1 MSQDFFD
8 PELFADFIAE
18 AKEHLETIEPNLLE
32 LEKAPGN
39 LALLNDI
46 FRPMHS
52 LKGASGFLGLNRI
65 NQLAHKAENI
75 LDELRKGSMVVTSEI
90 MDVILAST
98 DALRQMIDNLE
109 ANNSEGEVETG
120 HIMAQIDAIMAGD
133 SPALNPPAEAA
144 PVAETTAAPAVADVQ
159 AQGALPAE
167 TSGGDPAAEL
177 PQNAPA
183 APASAPD
190 NANGISGKEWVGT
203 LPAHEPYAL
212 TAFGEGHLKDFIDES
227 IEIIENLT
235 NGLLEL
241 EENPTG
247 QNDLVNDLFRFF
259 HNMKGNSGIIG
270 YNELNAL
277 THEAETLL
285 NNVRQ
290 GKITP
295 NHDLIDLLLLVVDV
309 MEALVRNIDIPSGQA
324 TPFET
329 DAVVRQLQAALA
341 GGPIALPEELLAAQG
356 RAHMPAEEPSDSGTE
371 AAKQASAVE
380 VVTPT
385 IIPVGSESDDTE
397 AFRVTVQQQIEIIHA
412 ALETLKK
419 NGSHKDSIDAL
430 FRCLVAIKNACAFVG
445 LADIKTYAERTA
457 GIVDQG
463 RISDIDFGLMID
475 LLSQEV
481 SIIEDMIRQALAEGK
496 VAADV
501 CSSAEKAVDE
511 NDESDSPAPTSGAD
525 HTQPKTS
532 SAMASAA
539 PAQASQ
545 PVASREEQS
554 AAVKPAAASTPV
566 APAAPARTV
575 APAAQPAPAA
585 AMPRPAAPQTKGAAP
600 AAENHKSSS
609 TIRVDH
615 ERLDHLMNLIGELII
630 NRNRYT
636 LIARSLEDSSEKV
649 DISHVAQ
656 SLSETTYAMARI
668 SDDLQDTIMKV
679 RMVPVS
685 SVFSRFPRLVRDLS
699 RKSGKEVDL
708 IMEGEETELDKSVV
722 EVIGDPLVHLIRNSV
737 DHGIEPEDVRIAA
750 GKPPKGKVTLRAF
763 HKGNSVAIE
772 IEDDGKG
779 IDPVKMRE
787 IAVRKGLITTEEAT
801 QLDDREAIEL
811 IFAPGFSSADQITD
825 ISGRG
830 VGMDVVRT
838 NIKNLKGSVSTY
850 SEVGKGT
857 RFTLSLPLT
866 LAIIDALM
874 VNVSGQ
880 MYAIPLDAVSE
891 TTKIEAQR
899 LTDVKGRKAVTLR
912 GEVLGI
918 VEMAEMLGLPR
929 ANDPLPDVLSVV
941 VIHDND
947 RRLGLVVDRLLER
960 QEIVIKPLGAYLG
973 DLKGISGATIMGDG
987 SVILI
992 LDPHEI
998 YLMATSKASSMAPPA
1013 GESKQPASSAR
1024 V

>member
-32 LEKAPGN
+32 LEKTPDN

-65 NQLAHKAENI
+65 NKLAHKAENI
-75 LDELRKGSMVVTSEI
+75 LDELRKGAMVVTSDI
-90 MDVILAST
+90 MDVILEST
-98 DALRQMIDNLE
+98 DALRQMIENLE
-109 ANNSEGEVETG
+109 NTNTEGDVETE
-120 HIMAQIDAIMAGD
+120 HIINQIDAIMAGEQTA
-133 SPALNPPAEAA
+133 SA
-144 PVAETTAAPAVADVQ
+144 AAPAVEDAP
-159 AQGALPAE
+159 APTPAPAE
-167 TSGGDPAAEL
+167 EPAPTVAEQA
-177 PQNAPA
+177 PAVEAAVPAPETPAPA
-183 APASAPD
+183 APPAVASAAPDSASAP
-190 NANGISGKEWVGT
+190 APMTSKEWIAS
-203 LPAHEPYAL
+203 LPERPSYAL

-227 IEIIENLT
+227 CDIIASLNT
-235 NGLLEL
+235 GLLEL
-241 EENPTG
+241 EEKPKNE
-247 QNDLVNDLFRFF
+247 QDELVNDLFRYF

-270 YNELNAL
+270 YTDLNAL

-285 NNVRQ
+285 NNIRQ
-290 GKITP
+290 EKITP
-295 NHDLIDLLLLVVDV
+295 SHDLIDLLLLVVDV
-309 MEALVRNIDIPSGQA
+309 MEGLVQRIDVTSGQV
-324 TPFET
+324 TPVDVSLIVE
-329 DAVVRQLQAALA
+329 QLQHAIN
-341 GGPIALPEELLAAQG
+341 GEPFALPKELGRGSAASPSEGQPSS
-356 RAHMPAEEPSDSGTE
+356 APAP
-371 AAKQASAVE
+371 
-380 VVTPT
+380 TPT
-385 IIPVGSESDDTE
+385 IIPVGTESDDVET
-397 AFRVTVQQQIEIIHA
+397 FRLTVQQQLEIIHA
-412 ALETLKK
+412 SLKTLESD
-419 NGSHKDSIDAL
+419 GSHKESIDAL
-430 FRCLVAIKNACAFVG
+430 FRCLTAIKNACNFVG
-445 LADIKTYAERTA
+445 ENDLKIYAERTA
-457 GIVDQG
+457 GIVNQG
-463 RISDIDFGLMID
+463 RNDSIDFGLMVD
-475 LLSQEV
+475 LLRQEV
-481 SIIEDMIRQALAEGK
+481 AIIEDMFKTAVEHLRSAGGDAAEETSAKAGN
-496 VAADV
+496 AAPEQPKP
-501 CSSAEKAVDE
+501 AAPAAAAAPTPPPAQKPAPAPAPAPK
-511 NDESDSPAPTSGAD
+511 PAPTP
-525 HTQPKTS
+525 TR
-532 SAMASAA
+532 A
-539 PAQASQ
+539 PAPKPAPAPAPKPSPAAS
-545 PVASREEQS
+545 
-554 AAVKPAAASTPV
+554 KPAAARQ
-566 APAAPARTV
+566 AAAK
-575 APAAQPAPAA
+575 PAA
-585 AMPRPAAPQTKGAAP
+585 AASPAEHQQ
-600 AAENHKSSS
+600 KSSS
-609 TIRVDH
+609 IRVDH

-636 LIARSLEDSSEKV
+636 LIARSLEDSNDDI
-649 DISHVAQ
+649 DISQVAQ

-722 EVIGDPLVHLIRNSV
+722 EAIGDPLVHLIRNSV
-737 DHGIEPEDVRIAA
+737 DHGIEPEAVRIAA

-779 IDPVKMRE
+779 IDPEKMRE
-787 IAVRKGLITTEEAT
+787 VVVTKGIMTPEEAA

-811 IFAPGFSSADQITD
+811 IFHPGFSSAEKITD

-838 NIKNLKGSVSTY
+838 NIKNLKGSVNTY
-850 SEVGKGT
+850 TEVGKGT
-857 RFTLSLPLT
+857 RFTLILPLT

-874 VNVSGQ
+874 VNVAGQ
-880 MYAIPLDAVSE
+880 TYAIPLDAVSE
-891 TTKIEAQR
+891 TTKIEAER

-918 VEMAEMLGLPR
+918 VELSEMLEFPGTEHLPE
-929 ANDPLPDVLSVV
+929 VLSVV

-998 YLMATSKASSMAPPA
+998 YVMATSKAANIEGKPQRT
-1013 GESKQPASSAR
+1013 E
-1024 V
+1024 

>member
-1 MSQDFFD
+1 MGMSQEFFD

-32 LEKAPGN
+32 LEKTPDN

-65 NQLAHKAENI
+65 NQLAHKSENI

-109 ANNSEGEVETG
+109 VTNAEGDVEIE

-133 SPALNPPAEAA
+133 SAPQPEPAVSQEAA
-144 PVAETTAAPAVADVQ
+144 PLAEDAPLAAEAHEPVAEAEVS
-159 AQGALPAE
+159 PAE
-167 TSGGDPAAEL
+167 GD
-177 PQNAPA
+177 
-183 APASAPD
+183 D
-190 NANGISGKEWVGT
+190 NPGLSTKEWVAA
-203 LPAHEPYAL
+203 LPCGEPYAL

-227 IEIIENLT
+227 YEIIASLND
-235 NGLLEL
+235 GLLEL

-247 QNDLVNDLFRFF
+247 RDDLVNDLFRFF

-295 NHDLIDLLLLVVDV
+295 SHELIDLLLLVADV
-309 MEALVRNIDIPSGQA
+309 MEGLVQKIEVASGQA
-324 TPFET
+324 TPFDT
-329 DAVVRQLQAALA
+329 SPVIKQLQQVLA
-341 GGPIALPEELLAAQG
+341 GGAISLPEELLAAQHG
-356 RAHMPAEEPSDSGTE
+356 SGMAGKGSDAQNEVPEEETPP
-371 AAKQASAVE
+371 VE
-380 VVTPT
+380 VVNPT
-385 IIPVGSESDDTE
+385 IIPVGSEGDDVE
-397 AFRVTVQQQIEIIHA
+397 VFRVTVRQQIEIIRA
-412 ALETLKK
+412 ALATLQKD
-419 NGSHKDSIDAL
+419 GSHKESIDAV
-430 FRCLVAIKNACAFVG
+430 FRCLIAVRNACSFVG
-445 LADIKTYAERTA
+445 QTEIKVYAERTA

-463 RISDIDFGLMID
+463 RTSGIDFGLMVD

-481 SIIEDMIRQALAEGK
+481 SIIDDMVQKALDEGK
-496 VAADV
+496 INTDAD
-501 CSSAEKAVDE
+501 SSAQVS
-511 NDESDSPAPTSGAD
+511 ESDSAPEAPAKNPEVQSTSAVTVPPKPESVKQQPAPSPGGEVKTES
-525 HTQPKTS
+525 TPKTS
-532 SAMASAA
+532 ARPNPPAPSA
-539 PAQASQ
+539 PAQA
-545 PVASREEQS
+545 
-554 AAVKPAAASTPV
+554 
-566 APAAPARTV
+566 
-575 APAAQPAPAA
+575 AQTAPAPASA
-585 AMPRPAAPQTKGAAP
+585 AAKPKPTASAAKAASAAAPVGEA
-600 AAENHKSSS
+600 HKSSS

-636 LIARSLEDSSEKV
+636 LIARSLEGGGENVNISE
-649 DISHVAQ
+649 VAQ

-737 DHGIEPEDVRIAA
+737 DHGIESEDVRLAA
-750 GKPPKGKVTLRAF
+750 GKAPKGKVTLRAF

-779 IDPVKMRE
+779 IDPDKMRE
-787 IAVRKGLITTEEAT
+787 VAIRKGVITPEEAA
-801 QLDDREAIEL
+801 QLDDREAMEL
-811 IFAPGFSSADQITD
+811 IFAPGFSSAEKITD

-838 NIKNLKGSVSTY
+838 NIKNLKGSVNTY

-891 TTKIEAQR
+891 TTKIEFER

-918 VEMAEMLGLPR
+918 VELSEMLGLPR
-929 ANDPLPDVLSVV
+929 TDPLPDVLSVV
-941 VIHDND
+941 VIHDNE
-947 RRLGLVVDRLLER
+947 RRLGLVVDQLLER

-998 YLMATSKASSMAPPA
+998 YLMSTSKAVSMGP
-1013 GESKQPASSAR
+1013 GGDQGKQQQQSA
-1024 V
+1024 VTAKQ

>member
-1 MSQDFFD
+1 MGMSQEFFD

-32 LEKAPGN
+32 LEKTPDN

-46 FRPMHS
+46 FRPMLS

-65 NQLAHKAENI
+65 NQLAHKSENI

-109 ANNSEGEVETG
+109 VTNAEGDVEIE
-120 HIMAQIDAIMAGD
+120 HIMAQIEAIMAGD
-133 SPALNPPAEAA
+133 STPQPEPAAPQEAA
-144 PVAETTAAPAVADVQ
+144 PPMGDTPLAAEALEPVAKAEAS
-159 AQGALPAE
+159 AQSAGSPAE
-167 TSGGDPAAEL
+167 
-177 PQNAPA
+177 
-183 APASAPD
+183 D
-190 NANGISGKEWVGT
+190 NDSPGLSTKEWVAA
-203 LPAHEPYAL
+203 LPCRESYAL

-227 IEIIENLT
+227 YEIIASLND
-235 NGLLEL
+235 GLLEL

-247 QNDLVNDLFRFF
+247 RDDLVNDLFRFF

-295 NHDLIDLLLLVVDV
+295 SHELIDLLLLVADV
-309 MEALVRNIDIPSGQA
+309 MEGLVQKIEVASGQA
-324 TPFET
+324 TPFDT
-329 DAVVRQLQAALA
+329 SPVIKQLQQVLA
-341 GGPIALPEELLAAQG
+341 GGAISLPEELLAAQNG
-356 RAHMPAEEPSDSGTE
+356 TPGMADNGSDTQDEVPEKE
-371 AAKQASAVE
+371 AAPVE
-380 VVTPT
+380 VVNPT
-385 IIPVGSESDDTE
+385 IIPVGSEGDDAE
-397 AFRVTVQQQIEIIHA
+397 VFRVTVRQQIEIIRA
-412 ALETLKK
+412 ALATLQKD
-419 NGSHKDSIDAL
+419 GSHKESIDAVY
-430 FRCLVAIKNACAFVG
+430 RCLVAVRNACSFVG
-445 LADIKTYAERTA
+445 QTEIKVYAERTA

-463 RISDIDFGLMID
+463 RVSGIDFGLMVD

-481 SIIEDMIRQALAEGK
+481 SIIDDMVQKALDEGK
-496 VAADV
+496 ISADAG
-501 CSSAEKAVDE
+501 SSAQTPEA
-511 NDESDSPAPTSGAD
+511 SSAPETS
-525 HTQPKTS
+525 PKTS
-532 SAMASAA
+532 EVQSTSAVTATPKPESAK
-539 PAQASQ
+539 Q
-545 PVASREEQS
+545 QS
-554 AAVKPAAASTPV
+554 APSPAGEVKTEPTPKTSARPNPS
-566 APAAPARTV
+566 APSAP
-575 APAAQPAPAA
+575 APAAQTAPAPASA
-585 AMPRPAAPQTKGAAP
+585 AAKPKPMTSAAKAAAAAAP
-600 AAENHKSSS
+600 AGEAHKSSS

-636 LIARSLEDSSEKV
+636 LIARSLEGGGENVNISE
-649 DISHVAQ
+649 VAQ

-737 DHGIEPEDVRIAA
+737 DHGIESEDVRLAA
-750 GKPPKGKVTLRAF
+750 GKAPKGKVTLRAF

-779 IDPVKMRE
+779 IDPDKMRE
-787 IAVRKGLITTEEAT
+787 VAIRKGVITPEEAA
-801 QLDDREAIEL
+801 QLDDREAMEL
-811 IFAPGFSSADQITD
+811 IFAPGFSSAEKITD

-838 NIKNLKGSVSTY
+838 NIKNLKGSVNTY

-891 TTKIEAQR
+891 TTKIEFER

-918 VEMAEMLGLPR
+918 VELSEMLGLPR
-929 ANDPLPDVLSVV
+929 TDPLPDVLSVV
-941 VIHDND
+941 VIHDNE
-947 RRLGLVVDRLLER
+947 RRLGLVVDQLLER

-998 YLMATSKASSMAPPA
+998 YLMSTSKAVSMGP
-1013 GESKQPASSAR
+1013 GGDQGKQQQQFAATAKQ
-1024 V
+1024 

>member
-1 MSQDFFD
+1 MSQEFFD

-32 LEKAPGN
+32 LEKAPTN

-65 NQLAHKAENI
+65 NQLAHKSENI

-109 ANNSEGEVETG
+109 ASNAEGDVETE
-120 HIMAQIDAIMAGD
+120 HIIAQIDAIMAG
-133 SPALNPPAEAA
+133 E
-144 PVAETTAAPAVADVQ
+144 
-159 AQGALPAE
+159 
-167 TSGGDPAAEL
+167 
-177 PQNAPA
+177 NAPA
-183 APASAPD
+183 ASPPSASPPPVAEAPAEATAAGKSEIETPEPPGDDAAGRGASS
-190 NANGISGKEWVGT
+190 NADDDAGGISTKEWIAS
-203 LPAHEPYAL
+203 LPPHEPYAL
-212 TAFGEGHLKDFIDES
+212 AAFGEGHLKDFIDES
-227 IEIIENLT
+227 SDIIGSLND
-235 NGLLEL
+235 GLLKL

-247 QNDLVNDLFRFF
+247 QDELVHDIFRFF

-290 GKITP
+290 GKIEAS
-295 NHDLIDLLLLVVDV
+295 HELIDLLLLVVDTL
-309 MEALVRNIDIPSGQA
+309 EALVQHIDISGGVA
-324 TPFET
+324 SPFDT
-329 DAVVRQLQAALA
+329 TSIIKQLQEVLN
-341 GGPIALPEELLAAQG
+341 GGPIALPPELVQAQRGRGQGAKAAG
-356 RAHMPAEEPSDSGTE
+356 AEVGETAEDATDKKDAPSSGAPVAPVIIPAGTE
-371 AAKQASAVE
+371 
-380 VVTPT
+380 
-385 IIPVGSESDDTE
+385 GDDVDV
-397 AFRVTVQQQIEIIHA
+397 FRVTVRQQMEIIRA
-412 ALETLKK
+412 ALETLKQD
-419 NGSHKDSIDAL
+419 GAHKDSIDAL
-430 FRCLVAIKNACAFVG
+430 YRCLVAVKNACAFVG
-445 LADIKTYAERTA
+445 QTEIKTYAERTA

-463 RISDIDFGLMID
+463 RKSDIDFGMMVD
-475 LLSQEV
+475 LLSQETG
-481 SIIEDMIRQALAEGK
+481 IIDDMVQKALTEGK
-496 VAADV
+496 IGAKAHAA
-501 CSSAEKAVDE
+501 E
-511 NDESDSPAPTSGAD
+511 
-525 HTQPKTS
+525 
-532 SAMASAA
+532 
-539 PAQASQ
+539 
-545 PVASREEQS
+545 
-554 AAVKPAAASTPV
+554 AAAEVTA
-566 APAAPARTV
+566 APAAPGQAQAKPGAEGEAAGVSGEQAGRHEP
-575 APAAQPAPAA
+575 PAKA
-585 AMPRPAAPQTKGAAP
+585 AAP
-600 AAENHKSSS
+600 ATPDAGRAKAATPKAAPPQANAAAQDAHKSSS

-636 LIARSLEDSSEKV
+636 LIARSLEGDRDV
-649 DISHVAQ
+649 DIAQVAQ

-737 DHGIEPEDVRIAA
+737 DHGVEPEDVRIAA
-750 GKPPKGKVTLRAF
+750 GKSPKGKVTLRAF

-779 IDPVKMRE
+779 IDPEKMRE
-787 IAVRKGLITTEEAT
+787 VAVRKGVITAEEAA
-801 QLDDREAIEL
+801 QLDDREAVEL
-811 IFAPGFSSADQITD
+811 IFAPGFSSAEKITD

-874 VNVSGQ
+874 VNVAGQ

-891 TTKIEAQR
+891 TTKIEAER
-899 LTDVKGRKAVTLR
+899 LTDLKGRKAVTLR

-918 VEMAEMLGLPR
+918 VEFSEMLGLPK
-929 ANDPLPDVLSVV
+929 AAALPEVLSVV
-941 VIHDND
+941 VIHDNE

-998 YLMATSKASSMAPPA
+998 YLMATSKAASISGSDSA
-1013 GESKQPASSAR
+1013 KQQG
-1024 V
+1024 VK

>member
-32 LEKAPGN
+32 LEKSPDN
-39 LALLNDI
+39 LALLNEI

-65 NQLAHKAENI
+65 NQMAHKSENI
-75 LDELRKGSMVVTSEI
+75 LDALRKGSMVVTSEI
-90 MDVILAST
+90 MDVILAAT

-109 ANNSEGEVETG
+109 ASNAEGDVAIEP
-120 HIMAQIDAIMAGD
+120 IMAQIDAIMAG
-133 SPALNPPAEAA
+133 
-144 PVAETTAAPAVADVQ
+144 
-159 AQGALPAE
+159 G
-167 TSGGDPAAEL
+167 
-177 PQNAPA
+177 APA
-183 APASAPD
+183 APAPAPEPAPAPQPEPAVAAPEAETPAAPQAAAAAQEP
-190 NANGISGKEWVGT
+190 NQGLSGKEWVAT
-203 LPAHEPYAL
+203 LPAKPVYAL

-227 IEIIENLT
+227 SDIIESLN

-247 QNDLVNDLFRFF
+247 KADLVNDLFRFF

-290 GKITP
+290 GKIVP
-295 NHDLIDLLLLVVDV
+295 SHELIDLLLLVVDM
-309 MEALVRNIDIPSGQA
+309 MEALVQKIDVPSGQV

-329 DAVVRQLQAALA
+329 APVVRQLQAALA
-341 GGPIALPEELLAAQG
+341 GGPIALPAELLAAQG
-356 RAHMPAEEPSDSGTE
+356 NAPAAAPAAE
-371 AAKQASAVE
+371 AALAPEATAAMQAADHQVE
-380 VVTPT
+380 VVPPT
-385 IIPVGSESDDTE
+385 IIPVGAEGDDAE
-397 AFRVTVQQQIEIIHA
+397 AFRVTVRQQVEIIHA

-419 NGSHKDSIDAL
+419 DGAHKDSIDAIY
-430 FRCLVAIKNACAFVG
+430 RCLVAVKNACGFMG
-445 LADIKTYAERTA
+445 LTDIKVYAERTA

-463 RISDIDFGLMID
+463 RTSGIDFGLMVD

-481 SIIEDMIRQALAEGK
+481 SIINDMVAKALAEGK
-496 VAADV
+496 AVHVDAPE
-501 CSSAEKAVDE
+501 AE
-511 NDESDSPAPTSGAD
+511 
-525 HTQPKTS
+525 
-532 SAMASAA
+532 AA
-539 PAQASQ
+539 PADAPAAPQ
-545 PVASREEQS
+545 PEAPAPRPEPP
-554 AAVKPAAASTPV
+554 AAAASTPASTAPATPQPAAAPHP
-566 APAAPARTV
+566 APAAPK
-575 APAAQPAPAA
+575 PAAPRPTPPATAKPAAPAA
-585 AMPRPAAPQTKGAAP
+585 AKPGAAAVP
-600 AAENHKSSS
+600 EHKSSS

-636 LIARSLEDSSEKV
+636 LIARSLEDSGHEV
-649 DISHVAQ
+649 DISQVAQ

-708 IMEGEETELDKSVV
+708 VMEGEETELDKSVV

-750 GKPPKGKVTLRAF
+750 GKPPHGKVTLRAF

-779 IDPVKMRE
+779 IDPAKMRE
-787 IAVRKGLITTEEAT
+787 VAVRKGLMSAEEAA

-811 IFAPGFSSADQITD
+811 IFAPGFSSAEKITD

-838 NIKNLKGSVSTY
+838 NIKNLKGSVSTH

-891 TTKIEAQR
+891 TTKIEAAR

-912 GEVLGI
+912 GEVLGV
-918 VEMAEMLGLPR
+918 VELAEMLGLPR
-929 ANDPLPDVLSVV
+929 TDPLPDVLAVV
-941 VIHDND
+941 VIHDNE

-992 LDPHEI
+992 LDPHEV
-998 YLMATSKASSMAPPA
+998 YLMATSKAASMPPA
-1013 GESKQPASSAR
+1013 EAAKQPAPR
-1024 V
+1024 QQQQG

>member
-1 MSQDFFD
+1 
-8 PELFADFIAE
+8 
-18 AKEHLETIEPNLLE
+18 
-32 LEKAPGN
+32 
-39 LALLNDI
+39 
-46 FRPMHS
+46 
-52 LKGASGFLGLNRI
+52 
-65 NQLAHKAENI
+65 
-75 LDELRKGSMVVTSEI
+75 
-90 MDVILAST
+90 
-98 DALRQMIDNLE
+98 
-109 ANNSEGEVETG
+109 
-120 HIMAQIDAIMAGD
+120 
-133 SPALNPPAEAA
+133 
-144 PVAETTAAPAVADVQ
+144 
-159 AQGALPAE
+159 
-167 TSGGDPAAEL
+167 
-177 PQNAPA
+177 
-183 APASAPD
+183 
-190 NANGISGKEWVGT
+190 
-203 LPAHEPYAL
+203 
-212 TAFGEGHLKDFIDES
+212 
-227 IEIIENLT
+227 
-235 NGLLEL
+235 
-241 EENPTG
+241 
-247 QNDLVNDLFRFF
+247 
-259 HNMKGNSGIIG
+259 MKGNSGIIG

-295 NHDLIDLLLLVVDV
+295 SHELIDLLLLVVDM
-309 MEALVRNIDIPSGQA
+309 MEALVQKIDVSSGQV

-329 DAVVRQLQAALA
+329 EPVVRQLQAALA
-341 GGPIALPEELLAAQG
+341 GGPVALPDELLTAQG
-356 RAHMPAEEPSDSGTE
+356 NGQADPEAPPAEEPEPAAQE
-371 AAKQASAVE
+371 ADHPVE
-380 VVTPT
+380 VVSPT
-385 IIPVGSESDDTE
+385 IIPVGSEGDDAE
-397 AFRVTVQQQIEIIHA
+397 AFRVTVRQQMEIIHA

-419 NGSHKDSIDAL
+419 DGTHKDSIDAIY
-430 FRCLVAIKNACAFVG
+430 RCLVAVKNACGFMG
-445 LADIKTYAERTA
+445 LTDIKVYAERTA

-463 RISDIDFGLMID
+463 RTSGIDFGLMVD

-481 SIIEDMIRQALAEGK
+481 AIINDMVDKALAEGK
-496 VAADV
+496 
-501 CSSAEKAVDE
+501 AVHVDAPE
-511 NDESDSPAPTSGAD
+511 EPETPPMSPA
-525 HTQPKTS
+525 
-532 SAMASAA
+532 AA
-539 PAQASQ
+539 
-545 PVASREEQS
+545 
-554 AAVKPAAASTPV
+554 KPAAAATVPQAADPTPSAPKPV
-566 APAAPARTV
+566 APRPAASPAPKPAAAKPAAPAGKAG
-575 APAAQPAPAA
+575 APGVP
-585 AMPRPAAPQTKGAAP
+585 
-600 AAENHKSSS
+600 EHKSSS

-636 LIARSLEDSSEKV
+636 LIARSLEDSGHDV
-649 DISHVAQ
+649 DISQVAQ

-708 IMEGEETELDKSVV
+708 VMEGEETELDKSVV

-737 DHGIEPEDVRIAA
+737 DHGIEPEEERVAA
-750 GKPPKGKVTLRAF
+750 GKPPHGKVTLRAF

-779 IDPVKMRE
+779 IDPAKMRE
-787 IAVRKGLITTEEAT
+787 VAVHKGLMSAEEAA

-811 IFAPGFSSADQITD
+811 IFAPGFSSAEKITD

-838 NIKNLKGSVSTY
+838 NIKNLKGSVSTH

-891 TTKIEAQR
+891 TTKIEAVR

-912 GEVLGI
+912 GEVLGV
-918 VEMAEMLGLPR
+918 VELAEMLGLPR
-929 ANDPLPDVLSVV
+929 TDPLPEVLAVV

-992 LDPHEI
+992 LDPHEV
-998 YLMATSKASSMAPPA
+998 YLMATSKAASIAPGGA
-1013 GESKQPASSAR
+1013 EAAKQPAPRPQA
-1024 V
+1024 

>member
-1 MSQDFFD
+1 MSQEFFD

-32 LEKAPGN
+32 LEKTPDN

-65 NQLAHKAENI
+65 NQLAHKSENI

-109 ANNSEGEVETG
+109 VNNSEGDVEID
-120 HIMAQIDAIMAGD
+120 HIMAQIDAIMAGE
-133 SPALNPPAEAA
+133 SAPAPAAGEPEPAPETPVEDVSLMTEQAA
-144 PVAETTAAPAVADVQ
+144 PEVICPASGEESAAPAPLSDEGETDAGPGMSTKDWVA
-159 AQGALPAE
+159 GLPASE
-167 TSGGDPAAEL
+167 A
-177 PQNAPA
+177 
-183 APASAPD
+183 
-190 NANGISGKEWVGT
+190 
-203 LPAHEPYAL
+203 YAL

-227 IEIIENLT
+227 FEIIENLNT
-235 NGLLEL
+235 GLLEL

-247 QNDLVNDLFRFF
+247 QDGLVNDLFRFF

-295 NHDLIDLLLLVVDV
+295 SHELIDLLLLVVDV
-309 MEALVRNIDIPSGQA
+309 MEALVQKIDVTSGQA
-324 TPFET
+324 SPFDT
-329 DAVVRQLQAALA
+329 ILVLKQLQQVLA
-341 GGPIALPEELLAAQG
+341 GGPISLPREVLAAQG
-356 RAHMPAEEPSDSGTE
+356 EAKGASNAALDQPTEMEAPAHEEQVKNTP
-371 AAKQASAVE
+371 VE
-380 VVTPT
+380 VVKPT
-385 IIPVGSESDDTE
+385 IIPVGSEGDD
-397 AFRVTVQQQIEIIHA
+397 ADVFRVTVRQQIEIIHA
-412 ALETLKK
+412 ALQTLKK
-419 NGSHKDSIDAL
+419 DGTHKDSIDAIY
-430 FRCLVAIKNACAFVG
+430 RCLTAIKNACNFVG
-445 LADIKTYAERTA
+445 QNDIKLYAERTA
-457 GIVDQG
+457 GIVEQG
-463 RISDIDFGLMID
+463 RKTDLDFGLMVD
-475 LLSQEV
+475 LLQQEV
-481 SIIEDMIRQALAEGK
+481 SIIDDMVQKALNEGK
-496 VAADV
+496 IGAATG
-501 CSSAEKAVDE
+501 
-511 NDESDSPAPTSGAD
+511 P
-525 HTQPKTS
+525 
-532 SAMASAA
+532 
-539 PAQASQ
+539 
-545 PVASREEQS
+545 
-554 AAVKPAAASTPV
+554 
-566 APAAPARTV
+566 
-575 APAAQPAPAA
+575 
-585 AMPRPAAPQTKGAAP
+585 GAAP
-600 AAENHKSSS
+600 AASEPAEPAPVAHAGETPAPQAQPSPPANPALAAPKPSAQAPAPAPTAAPASRPAAPSAPTKPKPSTPKAATPSAPAGDAHKSSS

-636 LIARSLEDSSEKV
+636 LIARSLEDGGPEV
-649 DISHVAQ
+649 DISQVAQ

-708 IMEGEETELDKSVV
+708 VMEGEETELDKSVV

-737 DHGIEPEDVRIAA
+737 DHGIESEEVRVAA
-750 GKPPKGKVTLRAF
+750 GKPAKGKVTLRAF

-779 IDPVKMRE
+779 IDPEKMRE
-787 IAVRKGLITTEEAT
+787 VAIRKGVITPEEAS
-801 QLDDREAIEL
+801 QLDDRESMEL
-811 IFAPGFSSADQITD
+811 IFAPGFSSADKITD

-838 NIKNLKGSVSTY
+838 NIKNLKGSVNTN

-891 TTKIEAQR
+891 TTKIEAVR

-918 VEMAEMLGLPR
+918 VELAEMLGLPR
-929 ANDPLPDVLSVV
+929 TDPLPDVLSVV

-998 YLMATSKASSMAPPA
+998 YIMSTSKAASMGAGGDPA
-1013 GESKQPASSAR
+1013 KPQAGTPAVAAAAKQ
-1024 V
+1024 

>member
-1 MSQDFFD
+1 MLPVGHCWSFSQTKVWVMSQEFFD

-32 LEKAPGN
+32 LEKTPDN

-65 NQLAHKAENI
+65 NQLAHKSENI

-109 ANNSEGEVETG
+109 ASNAEGDVEIE
-120 HIMAQIDAIMAGD
+120 HIMAQIDAIMAGE
-133 SPALNPPAEAA
+133 SA
-144 PVAETTAAPAVADVQ
+144 PVAPEP
-159 AQGALPAE
+159 E
-167 TSGGDPAAEL
+167 
-177 PQNAPA
+177 PA
-183 APASAPD
+183 APAEAEPAVPQADQPDQVDQIEAAPAAEPPAQKGEEAD
-190 NANGISGKEWVGT
+190 KGDADQGMSTKEWVAA
-203 LPAHEPYAL
+203 LPCGEPYAL

-227 IEIIENLT
+227 YEIIASLND
-235 NGLLEL
+235 GLLEL
-241 EENPTG
+241 EETPTG
-247 QNDLVNDLFRFF
+247 RDDLVNDLFRFF

-270 YNELNAL
+270 YNDLNAL

-295 NHDLIDLLLLVVDV
+295 SHELIDLLLLVVDV
-309 MEALVRNIDIPSGQA
+309 MEGLVQKIDIASGRA
-324 TPFET
+324 TPFDT
-329 DAVVRQLQAALA
+329 SPVIKQLQQALA
-341 GGPIALPEELLAAQG
+341 GGPISLPEELLAAQNG
-356 RAHMPAEEPSDSGTE
+356 GAQGKDGNAQAEAPEAESVPAESTP
-371 AAKQASAVE
+371 VE
-380 VVTPT
+380 VVNPT
-385 IIPVGSESDDTE
+385 IIPVGSEGDD
-397 AFRVTVQQQIEIIHA
+397 ADVFRVTVRQQIEIIHA
-412 ALETLKK
+412 ALATLQKD
-419 NGSHKDSIDAL
+419 GSHKDSIDAVY
-430 FRCLVAIKNACAFVG
+430 RCLIAVKNACSFVG
-445 LADIKTYAERTA
+445 QTEIKVYAERTA

-463 RISDIDFGLMID
+463 RRSGIDFGLMVD

-481 SIIEDMIRQALAEGK
+481 GIIDDMVQKALSEGK
-496 VAADV
+496 IAAD
-501 CSSAEKAVDE
+501 AEAETPSLEADSKPEIAEAQTVPDAPAPAKVEADQAQPAPAPAVEDK
-511 NDESDSPAPTSGAD
+511 PTPAAPTSKPAS
-525 HTQPKTS
+525 TPTPPATAPKKAQPAAKTG
-532 SAMASAA
+532 ASAA
-539 PAQASQ
+539 PAG
-545 PVASREEQS
+545 E
-554 AAVKPAAASTPV
+554 T
-566 APAAPARTV
+566 
-575 APAAQPAPAA
+575 
-585 AMPRPAAPQTKGAAP
+585 
-600 AAENHKSSS
+600 HKSSS

-636 LIARSLEDSSEKV
+636 LIARSLEGGGDNVNISE
-649 DISHVAQ
+649 VAQ

-779 IDPVKMRE
+779 IDPDKMRE
-787 IAVRKGLITTEEAT
+787 VAIRKGVVTPEEAA
-801 QLDDREAIEL
+801 QLDDREAMEL
-811 IFAPGFSSADQITD
+811 IFAPGFSSAEKITD

-838 NIKNLKGSVSTY
+838 NIKNLKGSVSTN

-891 TTKIEAQR
+891 TTKIEAER

-918 VEMAEMLGLPR
+918 VELSEMLGLPR
-929 ANDPLPDVLSVV
+929 TDPLPDVLSVV
-941 VIHDND
+941 VIHDNE
-947 RRLGLVVDRLLER
+947 RRLGLVVDQLLER

-998 YLMATSKASSMAPPA
+998 YLMSTSKASSMVPGVDQA
-1013 GESKQPASSAR
+1013 KQPPSA
-1024 V
+1024 VAAKQ